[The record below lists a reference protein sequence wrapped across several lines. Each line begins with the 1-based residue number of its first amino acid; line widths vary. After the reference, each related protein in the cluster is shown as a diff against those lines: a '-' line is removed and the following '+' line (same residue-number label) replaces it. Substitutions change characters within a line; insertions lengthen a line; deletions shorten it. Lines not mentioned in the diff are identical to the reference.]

1 MHWSRWAAYVS
12 VLVLIV
18 CPLAFKHTVSAV
30 TLEAVLNPDVN
41 HTVLGYNELHTV
53 MINYPEGSKLSQLFN
68 SATER
73 ISINASTSDSRIKS
87 NQEAMKTLVENI
99 NRELAN
105 RNTLVRASAV
115 NMTMITDVKRLS
127 STSSIVAQRL
137 YLDIDIDGYIIPN
150 KDDPAHKYLDFN
162 WRAFTVN
169 DPLTLQYEDNSKTR
183 SIEVNRMSGVLD
195 AAMPGF
201 SDTFRAAG
209 AGEKEMAFLQKPV
222 IDFSKLS
229 PSMDKWYV
237 LFDPTA
243 SIVET
248 ERFKYVGEVNGAKV
262 DTIYSLGE
270 GSIREGPHNDE
281 VITSSFGSGDN
292 RYSMEFTIPAPNGRI
307 DVLGYSKMTSVNGDD
322 TAIISDKNE
331 GGSSYAG
338 NFPFV
343 VLGSF
348 GAIIGVVVV
357 FVLIKSRDKKDDVLR

>member
-1 MHWSRWAAYVS
+1 MHWSKWAVYVS
-12 VLVLIV
+12 ILVLIA
-18 CPLAFKHTVSAV
+18 CPFALKNPASAV
-30 TLEAVLNPDVN
+30 TLETVLNPDAN
-41 HTVLGYNELHTV
+41 NAVLRYSELHTV
-53 MINYPEGSKLSQLFN
+53 VINYPEGSKLSQLFN
-68 SATER
+68 SAIQR
-73 ISINASTSDSRIKS
+73 IPINASTSDSRIKA
-87 NQEAMKTLVENI
+87 NQNAMETLVANI
-99 NRELAN
+99 NKALAS
-105 RNTLVRASAV
+105 RNTLVRASGA
-115 NMTMITDVKRLS
+115 NMTIITDVKRLS

-137 YLDIDIDGYIIPN
+137 NLDIDVDGYIIPN

-169 DPLTLQYEDNSKTR
+169 DPVTLQYDDNGKTR
-183 SIEVNRMSGVLD
+183 SIEVNMMSDALE

-201 SDTFRAAG
+201 GNTFRAAG
-209 AGEKEMAFLQKPV
+209 AGENEIAFLQRPV

-248 ERFKYVGEVNGAKV
+248 ERFKYVGEINGAKV
-262 DTIYSLGE
+262 DTIYSFGE
-270 GSIREGPHNDE
+270 GSIREGPHTDE
-281 VITSSFGSGDN
+281 VITSSFSSGDD

-343 VLGSF
+343 VLGSL
-348 GAIIGVVVV
+348 GAIMGVIVV
-357 FVLIKSRDKKDDVLR
+357 FVFVKSRNKKSDALR